1 MEKNNF
7 LIYND
12 IVYNLYRCE
21 TFEQLKSE
29 FLPRLK
35 LLVPYTYASV
45 ILSDPEKKGA
55 MISTPVCVPD
65 YFIEVEEDYI
75 KHMEE
80 DDLLWINNVKESQLV
95 RESDL
100 VPDERRLSS
109 PIYVQCYQKYH
120 IYDTLQFSIV
130 CNHEFTGVLTL
141 FRTKIDDAFNHDDL
155 FYMRS
160 LGVHIN
166 AVYQKILFT
175 QKRKDCLN
183 SQEDVN
189 ALAEKHDLTARERQI
204 LKFILEFQNNDEI
217 AASLG
222 ISENTV
228 QKHLQNIF
236 RKMNVSSKWEL
247 LQIRRGKK

>member
-1 MEKNNF
+1 M
-7 LIYND
+7 
-12 IVYNLYRCE
+12 
-21 TFEQLKSE
+21 
-29 FLPRLK
+29 
-35 LLVPYTYASV
+35 
-45 ILSDPEKKGA
+45 
-55 MISTPVCVPD
+55 
-65 YFIEVEEDYI
+65 
-75 KHMEE
+75 
-80 DDLLWINNVKESQLV
+80 
-95 RESDL
+95 
-100 VPDERRLSS
+100 
-109 PIYVQCYQKYH
+109 
-120 IYDTLQFSIV
+120 QFSIV

-247 LQIRRGKK
+247 LQIRRGK

>member
-45 ILSDPEKKGA
+45 ILADPEKKGA

-120 IYDTLQFSIV
+120 IYDTPGHFW
-130 CNHEFTGVLTL
+130 
-141 FRTKIDDAFNHDDL
+141 
-155 FYMRS
+155 
-160 LGVHIN
+160 
-166 AVYQKILFT
+166 
-175 QKRKDCLN
+175 KRN
-183 SQEDVN
+183 
-189 ALAEKHDLTARERQI
+189 RI
-204 LKFILEFQNNDEI
+204 
-217 AASLG
+217 
-222 ISENTV
+222 
-228 QKHLQNIF
+228 
-236 RKMNVSSKWEL
+236 
-247 LQIRRGKK
+247 